1 MSVLIPSTT
10 LTTSSVPEKTLN
22 VTDALLTVR
31 MQRSRAPTSLQGGG
45 SPLTVRATYIGSSS
59 DTACQSQLIWQGQKP
74 WGMRTT
80 ND

>member
-22 VTDALLTVR
+22 VADAFLRVY

-59 DTACQSQLIWQGQKP
+59 DTTCHSLNLFSKDRNLG
-74 WGMRTT
+74 
-80 ND
+80 